1 MGPLD
6 EIHING
12 LPAAG
17 DEQLT
22 ESGRAKA
29 YNTCSTWR
37 LVAERTTAGLAIE
50 LAITKQRHFIFAAFA
65 RMLHTGPGSQI
76 SPKGLVWLTSRVPS
90 ANHGRSR

>member
-37 LVAERTTAGLAIE
+37 LVAEEQQPVWPLNWPSPSNGISFL
-50 LAITKQRHFIFAAFA
+50 L
-65 RMLHTGPGSQI
+65 PSQECCTRALGVK
-76 SPKGLVWLTSRVPS
+76 SLRK
-90 ANHGRSR
+90 A